1 MFLIK
6 NLIASTIH
14 LGNKTNKWNPRTS
27 NYLLGIR
34 DGIFVIDLEQTII
47 MMKRAL
53 TFIKK
58 VCSRRGFIFYV
69 PLLPINKIQ
78 GHVGTDKIQQN
89 IENKIKPFTSSL
101 EENNLIFLS
110 PEYLSF
116 SKQRGML
123 YAWTQKRK
131 NLYISTLNENSL
143 VADKNAFNLFFK
155 PEALYIVD
163 TNTNTALVKEA
174 LKVQI
179 PIIGILDS
187 NSNTYNIQYPIPGNN
202 DNIEAQKLYTELLI
216 NSIVDAKKTEI
227 KMISTKITN

>member
-6 NLIASTIH
+6 NFVASTIH

-34 DGIFVIDLEQTII
+34 DGIFVIDLEQTLI

-58 VCSRRGFIFYV
+58 VCYRRGYIFYV
-69 PLLPINKIQ
+69 PLTNKLQ
-78 GHVGTDKIQQN
+78 GGTNSIQQN
-89 IENKIKPFTSSL
+89 IEKKIKPFTSNL

-110 PEYLSF
+110 PETFSF

-131 NLYISTLNENSL
+131 NLYISTLNEDSL
-143 VADKNAFNLFFK
+143 VADKNSFNLFFK
-155 PEALYIVD
+155 PEALFVVD
-163 TNTNTALVKEA
+163 VNTNTALIKEA

-202 DNIEAQKLYTELLI
+202 DNIEAQKLYAALLTNAAI
-216 NSIVDAKKTEI
+216 NAKKTEI
-227 KMISTKITN
+227 KMISNNVGS